1 MTSASER
8 IEPSARPSDREAV
21 EGDYMAESKFVQIAV
36 AHASESFARV
46 YALDEAGRVWEY
58 DFNHRRWHALEA
70 IREPMFTR

>member
-1 MTSASER
+1 
-8 IEPSARPSDREAV
+8 
-21 EGDYMAESKFVQIAV
+21 MAESKFVQIAV